1 MSIEEKILKA
11 VQSQLQGD
19 VIEKAIADQI
29 ELCIKRTIVDLFSY
43 NGEAKEIL
51 EKKIESVMIPQL
63 SKYDYSQHIT
73 KLDDVLTEILKAT
86 TLDNKKILENF
97 KEFMLPDAPKEIEV
111 TELFRQY
118 ANFVAKEVD
127 ITGLEVDRDD
137 EPSYE
142 AVEIRFEV
150 EDCPERD
157 WSIYKNK
164 KIFFECV
171 HEVENKDKLHFE
183 INIYKWED
191 AREDKWTLEFNTNSD
206 INSLRY
212 LDKFTI
218 YLLKLKQEG
227 TKIIIDKYEDSE
239 WVIPEKEPEW
249 TLC

>member
-19 VIEKAIADQI
+19 IIEKAIADQI
-29 ELCIKRTIVDLFSY
+29 ELCIKKTIVDLFSY
-43 NGEAKEIL
+43 NGAA
-51 EKKIESVMIPQL
+51 KKIVEEKIQEVMIPQL
-63 SKYDYSQHIT
+63 SRYDYSQHIT

-111 TELFRQY
+111 TKLFRQY
-118 ANFVAKEVD
+118 ANFVEKEVD
-127 ITGLEVDRDD
+127 ITGLEVDCDD
-137 EPSYE
+137 ESSYE

-157 WSIYKNK
+157 WSIYENK

-171 HEVENKDKLHFE
+171 HEVGNKDELRFE
-183 INIYKWED
+183 VSIYKWRD
-191 AREDKWTLEFNTNSD
+191 SREDEWSLKFNSNSD

-227 TKIIIDKYEDSE
+227 TKIIIDKCEDSE

>member
-29 ELCIKRTIVDLFSY
+29 ELCIKKTIADLFSY
-43 NGEAKEIL
+43 NGEAKKIL

-63 SKYDYSQHIT
+63 SKYDYSQHVV
-73 KLDDVLTEILKAT
+73 KLDHVLTEILKTA

-97 KEFMLPDAPKEIEV
+97 KHFTQPDTPKEIDV
-111 TELFRQY
+111 TELFMQY
-118 ANFVAKEVD
+118 ANFVAEEVD
-127 ITGLEVDRDD
+127 TSDLEVDYDD
-137 EPSYE
+137 EPHYE
-142 AVEIRFEV
+142 SVEVKFEI
-150 EDCPERD
+150 EDCPERE
-157 WSIYKNK
+157 WSAYENK

-171 HEVENKDKLHFE
+171 HEVGNKDELHFE
-183 INIYKWED
+183 VNIYKWRD
-191 AREDKWTLEFNTNSD
+191 SREDEWSLKFNTNSD

-239 WVIPEKEPEW
+239 WVTPEKEPEW